1 MPNELRGK
9 RIAALVDDGFEQV
22 ELTEPKQALENA
34 GAQVD
39 IVSPQPQKVKG
50 WQHTKWGE
58 EFSVDRRLD
67 SVTAGDYDALL
78 LPGGVMNPDRLR
90 TNQKAVALVKAFAES
105 GKPIAA
111 ICHGP
116 WTLIDAG
123 AVRGRT
129 LTSWPS
135 LATDLRNAGA
145 NWVDQECVNDN
156 GLVTARKPADI
167 PAFNKKMIEEFAE
180 GPHEPG
186 RAGRAFAGTTSNR

>member
-1 MPNELRGK
+1 
-9 RIAALVDDGFEQV
+9 
-22 ELTEPKQALENA
+22 
-34 GAQVD
+34 
-39 IVSPQPQKVKG
+39 
-50 WQHTKWGE
+50 
-58 EFSVDRRLD
+58 
-67 SVTAGDYDALL
+67 
-78 LPGGVMNPDRLR
+78 
-90 TNQKAVALVKAFAES
+90 VKAFADA

-123 AVRGRT
+123 VVRGRT

-167 PAFNKKMIEEFAE
+167 PAFNRKMIEEFAE
-180 GPHEPG
+180 GQHEPG
-186 RAGRAFAGTTSNR
+186 RAGRAFAGTTSPR